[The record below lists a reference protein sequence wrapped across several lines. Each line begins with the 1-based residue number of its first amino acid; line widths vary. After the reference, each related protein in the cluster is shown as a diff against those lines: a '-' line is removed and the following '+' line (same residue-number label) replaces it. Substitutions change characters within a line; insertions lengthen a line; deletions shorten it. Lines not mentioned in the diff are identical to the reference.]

1 MTRNDAVCKSDD
13 DLKGDDR
20 FGPKRKPKFAFHFI
34 ASEDGERRLL
44 PLLLSL

>member
-1 MTRNDAVCKSDD
+1 MTSNDAVCKSGD

-44 PLLLSL
+44 LLLLSL

>member
-1 MTRNDAVCKSDD
+1 MTRNDAVCKSGD
-13 DLKGDDR
+13 DLEGDDR

-44 PLLLSL
+44 LLLLSL

>member
-1 MTRNDAVCKSDD
+1 MTRNDAVCKSGD

-20 FGPKRKPKFAFHFI
+20 FGLKRKPKFAFHLI

>member
-1 MTRNDAVCKSDD
+1 MTGNDAVYKSGD

-20 FGPKRKPKFAFHFI
+20 FGPMKKPKFAFHLI